1 MFLSCVLFLLSCLNH
16 TLFSLQGNMDKYFDV
31 ANATRNKLVVDK
43 AMQGVKP
50 LSWQALNGGIP
61 SEGWY

>member
-1 MFLSCVLFLLSCLNH
+1 MSCVLSLFAFSYLHLVSLSEHGQNFEWLM
-16 TLFSLQGNMDKYFDV
+16 LREIAV
-31 ANATRNKLVVDK
+31 VVDK